1 MDTLSKNAKGYNYKY
16 TDLAEVHSYLESKGL
31 SYYQF
36 IDVID
41 GNDYVMTVKVD
52 KDGKESEP
60 IRGCRV
66 VQATLSGNNNP
77 AMEQGSA
84 VSYARRYSLLLAY
97 GLCTSDDDAEMLSR
111 RKQTVTEQDRPRL
124 VAEISDLIGAMK
136 LDTAKVYEKAGVQNL
151 NEITTDRLP
160 NMKTWLE
167 GLDEKKRKEL
177 M

>member
-111 RKQTVTEQDRPRL
+111 RKKPENRG
-124 VAEISDLIGAMK
+124 EIVSKIMNYVGMWG
-136 LDTAKVYEKAGVQNL
+136 LDANKVFAKAKIN
-151 NEITTDRLP
+151 
-160 NMKTWLE
+160 
-167 GLDEKKRKEL
+167 GLDELPTERLDGMLGWLNNLDEKGRKEL